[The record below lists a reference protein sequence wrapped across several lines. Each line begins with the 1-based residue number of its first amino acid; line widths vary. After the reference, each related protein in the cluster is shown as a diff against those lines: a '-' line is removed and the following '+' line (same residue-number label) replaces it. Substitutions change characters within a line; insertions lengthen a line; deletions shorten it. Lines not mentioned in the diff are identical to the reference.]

1 MGAEN
6 NAMLSYL
13 EDDKR
18 FADLFNQLYFK
29 GQQVVDAEE
38 LAEASEVYHGKPGE
52 KGNQRTR
59 DIKRRLK
66 SGKELKILAV
76 ESQSD
81 VNYIMPWRIMDY
93 DCREYGKQIRG
104 AQRANRELAREG
116 KRVYAKDGER
126 LSEVRKEE
134 RFAPV
139 YTLCLYHGAEDWD
152 GPRSL
157 KDMMDFGEDS
167 QGRGDEEA
175 WRDCFADYPMRLVCA
190 NELADCSGF
199 RTSLRELFAILFC
212 RRDKERLKE
221 LLDRESA
228 YQNMDEETAQTLG
241 VLMGIKGFAQNS
253 KRYRT
258 EKGEYDMC
266 QAIRE
271 MVEDSRMAGKA
282 EGIAEGEARGKA
294 AGKAEGSA
302 GQIIEIIENIM
313 KELQCSLE
321 KACKVAGKTVSEY
334 RQSEQI
340 CGKV

>member
-1 MGAEN
+1 
-6 NAMLSYL
+6 
-13 EDDKR
+13 
-18 FADLFNQLYFK
+18 
-29 GQQVVDAEE
+29 
-38 LAEASEVYHGKPGE
+38 
-52 KGNQRTR
+52 
-59 DIKRRLK
+59 
-66 SGKELKILAV
+66 
-76 ESQSD
+76 
-81 VNYIMPWRIMDY
+81 
-93 DCREYGKQIRG
+93 
-104 AQRANRELAREG
+104 
-116 KRVYAKDGER
+116 
-126 LSEVRKEE
+126 
-134 RFAPV
+134 
-139 YTLCLYHGAEDWD
+139 
-152 GPRSL
+152 
-157 KDMMDFGEDS
+157 MMDFGENMS
-167 QGRGDEEA
+167 GHVGDGA
-175 WRDCFADYPMRLVCA
+175 WKECFADYPMRLVCA

-228 YQNMDEETAQTLG
+228 YQNMDEETARTLG
-241 VLMGIKGFAQNS
+241 VLMGIKGFARNS
-253 KRYRT
+253 NRYRT

-294 AGKAEGSA
+294 AGKAEGKVEGSA

>member
-18 FADLFNQLYFK
+18 FADLFNQMYFK
-29 GQQVVDAEE
+29 GQQVVDAGE

-52 KGNQRTR
+52 KGGQRTR

-167 QGRGDEEA
+167 QGRRDEEA

-221 LLDRESA
+221 LLEKNPA
-228 YQNMDEETAQTLG
+228 YRRMDEETARTIG
-241 VLMGIKGFAQNS
+241 VLMGIKNFGENEERF
-253 KRYRT
+253 KT
-258 EKGEYDMC
+258 EEGYDMC

-271 MVEDSRMAGKA
+271 MMEDSRQ
-282 EGIAEGEARGKA
+282 EGIAEGETRGEIK
-294 AGKAEGSA
+294 GSA

-313 KELQCSLE
+313 SELQCPLE
-321 KACKVAGKTVSEY
+321 KACKVAGKTVPEY

>member
-1 MGAEN
+1 M
-6 NAMLSYL
+6 
-13 EDDKR
+13 
-18 FADLFNQLYFK
+18 
-29 GQQVVDAEE
+29 
-38 LAEASEVYHGKPGE
+38 
-52 KGNQRTR
+52 
-59 DIKRRLK
+59 
-66 SGKELKILAV
+66 
-76 ESQSD
+76 
-81 VNYIMPWRIMDY
+81 
-93 DCREYGKQIRG
+93 
-104 AQRANRELAREG
+104 
-116 KRVYAKDGER
+116 
-126 LSEVRKEE
+126 RKEE

-175 WRDCFADYPMRLVCA
+175 WRDCFGDYPMRLVCA

-302 GQIIEIIENIM
+302 GQIIEIIENIT

-340 CGKV
+340 YGKV

>member
-1 MGAEN
+1 MGEEN

-29 GQQVVDAEE
+29 GQQVVDAGE
-38 LAEASEVYHGKPGE
+38 LVEASEVYHGKPGE
-52 KGNQRTR
+52 KGGQRTR

-104 AQRANRELAREG
+104 AQRANRELDRAG
-116 KRVYAKDGER
+116 KRVYANEGER
-126 LSEVRKEE
+126 MSEVRKEE
-134 RFAPV
+134 HFAPV
-139 YTLCLYHGAEDWD
+139 YTLCLYHGAEEWD

-157 KDMMDFGEDS
+157 KDMMDFGENTFGYRDKEVWS
-167 QGRGDEEA
+167 
-175 WRDCFADYPMRLVCA
+175 DCFADYPMRLVCV
-190 NELADCSGF
+190 NELVDCSGF
-199 RTSLRELFAILFC
+199 RTSLRELFTILLY

-221 LLDRESA
+221 LLDKNA
-228 YQNMDEETAQTLG
+228 VYQKMDEETAQTLG
-241 VLMGIKGFAQNS
+241 VLMGIKRFAEN
-253 KRYRT
+253 KKKYKT
-258 EKGEYDMC
+258 EKGEYNMC

-271 MVEDSRMAGKA
+271 MMEDSRM
-282 EGIAEGEARGKA
+282 EGIAEGEARGEA
-294 AGKAEGSA
+294 RGRSEGSA
-302 GQIIEIIENIM
+302 SQIIEIIENIM
-313 KELQCSLE
+313 SELQCSLE

-340 CGKV
+340 CGKI